1 MIPHIIHPWG
11 SLRGLAVRGRC
22 VTVLVE
28 PGWLFAPFAAGDGGP
43 ARHATRWSK
52 TRGEGHFFGL
62 GLTLQ
67 VSTGGLQSG
76 AKFTEAAVPR
86 PASKEGKL
94 ELTKALRSHDRSR
107 GNSRKLPLWSAVDEV
122 PREVRERRAADHLVL
137 LVELIGEGTGRVKR
151 PRA

>member
-1 MIPHIIHPWG
+1 MPFTNCCTRTLNAHWRLFLPH
-11 SLRGLAVRGRC
+11 
-22 VTVLVE
+22 
-28 PGWLFAPFAAGDGGP
+28 PFSA
-43 ARHATRWSK
+43 
-52 TRGEGHFFGL
+52 
-62 GLTLQ
+62 
-67 VSTGGLQSG
+67 GGLQSG

-137 LVELIGEGTGRVKR
+137 LVELIG
-151 PRA
+151 